1 VLARAFANVVN
12 ACVSSKKGPIGAIV
26 AEPIQIILDDARK
39 GRMRVY
45 ARPRERIVAHEPG
58 DVLPALAAM
67 ESARKSGKHLAGY
80 FSYELGYVLEPKL
93 APLLPAKRKVPLLW
107 FGIFDDVQE
116 LAGEEIEGLFETNI
130 HGRVYAGSLKHAWDE
145 NAYRAR
151 FDMVRAFIEAGD
163 IYQANLSFRSHFNF
177 VGDSMALYRDLRAQ
191 SRAPH
196 GAFVSD
202 GERYILSLSPELFFR
217 ISADGEIAAKPMKGT
232 APRGEDEQSDAR
244 RLWQLGESSKDRAE
258 NLMIV
263 DLLRNDIGRLAQT
276 GSVGVSDLF
285 AVETYPTVHQMV
297 STVSARLRP
306 SLSISD
312 VVRALFPCGSVTGA
326 PKIRAMEI
334 IADQEVDPRG
344 VYCGAIGYFAP
355 DGSTEFNVAIRTL
368 TIGEGSGELGI
379 GGAVV
384 YDSKVESEYAECLLK
399 ARYYEVSR
407 KPLELIETLRFST
420 SCGFVRRD
428 LHLARM
434 QRSAEMF
441 GVLFSVQDGLG
452 ALEAAVENAPASL
465 RVRLSLNEAGVFHCA
480 TALAPAD
487 ASSWSYKISPIRIS
501 SADAL
506 LRHKT
511 NWREV
516 FETFQS
522 GCEDCDEVLFLNE
535 HGHIT
540 EGTRTN
546 VFAKVSGQL
555 CTSPLS
561 DGLLGGCLRE
571 EMIALGQC
579 VERSLTVDDLEA
591 AEEVYLGNSLRG
603 LIVARRATAD

>member
-1 VLARAFANVVN
+1 
-12 ACVSSKKGPIGAIV
+12 
-26 AEPIQIILDDARK
+26 
-39 GRMRVY
+39 
-45 ARPRERIVAHEPG
+45 
-58 DVLPALAAM
+58 
-67 ESARKSGKHLAGY
+67 
-80 FSYELGYVLEPKL
+80 
-93 APLLPAKRKVPLLW
+93 
-107 FGIFDDVQE
+107 
-116 LAGEEIEGLFETNI
+116 
-130 HGRVYAGSLKHAWDE
+130 
-145 NAYRAR
+145 
-151 FDMVRAFIEAGD
+151 
-163 IYQANLSFRSHFNF
+163 
-177 VGDSMALYRDLRAQ
+177 
-191 SRAPH
+191 
-196 GAFVSD
+196 
-202 GERYILSLSPELFFR
+202 
-217 ISADGEIAAKPMKGT
+217 
-232 APRGEDEQSDAR
+232 
-244 RLWQLGESSKDRAE
+244 
-258 NLMIV
+258 
-263 DLLRNDIGRLAQT
+263 
-276 GSVGVSDLF
+276 VSDLF

-480 TALAPAD
+480 TAPAPAD